1 MKDLFKKGLLIGMG
15 AAEYTRETLA
25 RAVGELE
32 KRGEMTR
39 AEAEKVMKSF
49 AKSARQRRREL
60 QDGIERGVASLL
72 DAMHLATRDKVDDL
86 EKRLRAMERKLRA
99 KK

>member
-1 MKDLFKKGLLIGMG
+1 MKELFKKGLLIGMG

-49 AKSARQRRREL
+49 AKAAQQRRREL
-60 QDGIERGVASLL
+60 QDSVERGVTSLL
-72 DAMHLATRDKVDDL
+72 DTMHLATSDKVEDL
-86 EKRLRAMERKLRA
+86 EKRLRALERKLKA

>member
-49 AKSARQRRREL
+49 AKSARRRRREL

>member
-1 MKDLFKKGLLIGMG
+1 MKELFKKGLLIGMG
-15 AAEYTRETLA
+15 AAEFTRETLS

-32 KRGEMTR
+32 KRGEMSR

-49 AKSARQRRREL
+49 AKAAQDRRREL
-60 QDGIERGVASLL
+60 QEGVERGVESLL
-72 DAMHLATRDKVDDL
+72 GTMHLATTDRVEEI
-86 EKRLRAMERKLRA
+86 EKRLRTLERKLKA

>member
-1 MKDLFKKGLLIGMG
+1 MKELFKKGLLIGMG

-49 AKSARQRRREL
+49 AKAARQRRREL
-60 QDGIERGVASLL
+60 QDSVERGVTSLL
-72 DAMHLATRDKVDDL
+72 DTMHLATSDKVEDL
-86 EKRLRAMERKLRA
+86 EKRLRALERKLKA